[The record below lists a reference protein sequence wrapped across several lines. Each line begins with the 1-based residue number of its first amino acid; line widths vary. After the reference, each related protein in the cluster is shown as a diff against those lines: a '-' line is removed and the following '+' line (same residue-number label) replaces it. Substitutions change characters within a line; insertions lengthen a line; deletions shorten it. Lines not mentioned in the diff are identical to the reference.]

1 MISFK
6 TVKDLDF
13 ERKRVIVRLDFNVAL
28 DECGKVADR
37 SRIKAGVP
45 TIKYIL
51 SKKPSKVILMS
62 HLGRPDGKIVESLR
76 MDSVAEE
83 LQKSLKEKVVKL
95 DDCIG
100 VKSVIDS
107 SDEKIFLL
115 ENLRFYP
122 EEENNDV
129 SFAKKLSEVAD
140 IYVNDAFGACH
151 RAHASVSAITQFLPS
166 CAGLLLQKE
175 IESLSGLFNPKRPFI
190 IVLGGAKV
198 SDKVGVIE
206 NLGGKA
212 DRLLIGGAMAFTFL
226 KAKGISVGKSKVD
239 PGKMAFALR
248 LLKYDPVL
256 PDDFVVADKMDSD
269 AKASVSSSIPES
281 SLGLDIGPETVKSFI
296 SEICRAKTIVWNG
309 PMGVFEIEKFSKGT
323 KDIGRAISKCRGET
337 VVGGGDTLAAVEKFR
352 LKGFT
357 HLSTGGGAML
367 EFLEGKKLPAIEALE
382 KSVK

>member
-1 MISFK
+1 MSFK

-13 ERKRVIVRLDFNVAL
+13 GSKRVLVRLDLNVAL
-28 DECGKVADR
+28 DERGKVADR

-62 HLGRPDGKIVESLR
+62 HLGRPDGKVVESLR

-83 LQKSLKEKVVKL
+83 LQKSLKEKIVKL

-107 SDEKIFLL
+107 SKEKIFLL

-175 IESLSGLFNPKRPFI
+175 IESLSALFNPKRPFI

-206 NLGGKA
+206 NFGGKA
-212 DRLLIGGAMAFTFL
+212 DKMLIGGAMAFTFL
-226 KAKGISVGKSKVD
+226 KAKGFSVGKSKVD
-239 PGKMAFALR
+239 PDKMGFALR
-248 LLKYDPVL
+248 MLEYNLVL
-256 PDDFVVADKMDSD
+256 PSDFVVADKIDSE
-269 AKASVSSSIPES
+269 ANSSVSSSIPES
-281 SLGLDIGPETVKSFI
+281 SFGLDIGPETVKSFL
-296 SEICRAKTIVWNG
+296 SEICKANTIVWNG

-323 KDIGRAISKCRGET
+323 RDVGKAISKCSGET

-367 EFLEGKKLPAIEALE
+367 EFLEGKKLPALEALE
-382 KSVK
+382 KSLN